1 MLSQNDLLIT
11 MKELNGTRT
20 QRKNKNDRINQ
31 IAKNS
36 HENRIVQ
43 ENRMQ
48 TNGQARKDEII
59 VIAAVMIANS
69 TQDQAIKK
77 KELKTIST
85 SSGLNRKRKTAISP
99 PPINIINLLQKE
111 TVELMK
117 KSDDDFDVEDALAKL
132 KNNNIES
139 LNF

>member
-1 MLSQNDLLIT
+1 

-69 TQDQAIKK
+69 T
-77 KELKTIST
+77 
-85 SSGLNRKRKTAISP
+85 
-99 PPINIINLLQKE
+99 
-111 TVELMK
+111 
-117 KSDDDFDVEDALAKL
+117 
-132 KNNNIES
+132 
-139 LNF
+139 